1 MDWKKLWND
10 IVNFFTTN
18 IWNIVKFF
26 AVLIIGIIVVKLLIN
41 ITKRMLKKTKLENI
55 TCNFVVAIIKVCLY
69 LILILSLFSI
79 MGIKVNGIITAL
91 SALILAIGMALQ
103 NIIANVANGIIIVST
118 QMFKKGDYITVEDA
132 SGSVVNINFL
142 FTTLFTPDNRK
153 ITIPNSIIVN
163 NPVTNA
169 GSNDKRRVEFT
180 FSVAYE
186 SDVENVKKIIKDVML
201 SNGCVYTDPEPF
213 CRLKNLGTN
222 SLDFFSYCWCD
233 KEDYWDV
240 YYYVVENAYNE
251 LKRNGISIP
260 YGQIEVRE
268 RKDNVKLPVVG
279 SSLPERQ
286 EKVRAEKHEHFDLE
300 DMSISEM
307 INYTK
312 KHSKKEKS
320 QTKAKTKTEQNKKK
334 D

>member
-10 IVNFFTTN
+10 IVDFFTTN
-18 IWNIVKFF
+18 IWNIIKFF
-26 AVLIIGIIVVKLLIN
+26 AVLIIGIIVIKLLIN

-55 TCNFVVAIIKVCLY
+55 TCSFIVAIIKVCLY

-79 MGIKVNGIITAL
+79 IGVKVNGIITAL

-103 NIIANVANGIIIVST
+103 NIISNVANGIVIVST
-118 QMFKKGDYITVEDA
+118 QMFKKGDFITVDTA

-142 FTTLFTPDNRK
+142 FTTLNTPDNRK

-169 GSNDKRRVEFT
+169 GSNDLRRVEFT
-180 FSVAYE
+180 FSVSYE
-186 SDVENVKKIIKDVML
+186 SDVEKVKKIIKDVMF

-213 CRLKNLGTN
+213 CRLKNLGIN
-222 SLDFFSYCWCD
+222 SLEFFGYCWCD
-233 KEDYWDV
+233 KDDYWDV

-251 LKRNGISIP
+251 LKRNGISIS

-268 RKDNVKLPVVG
+268 RKDNVKFPVSG
-279 SSLPERQ
+279 DALPERQ
-286 EKVRAEKHEHFDLE
+286 EKVREEKQEHFDLE
-300 DMSISEM
+300 DMSIAEM
-307 INYTK
+307 IDYTK
-312 KHSKKEKS
+312 KAQQKRENKIKEKKLKKSKKRY
-320 QTKAKTKTEQNKKK
+320 
-334 D
+334 